1 MEQLKLSKTNENTQ
15 QAFVTLATN
24 DTYSIAAIVLCQS
37 IRLTGSHGKVCI
49 LITPEVSI
57 TMVNVLE
64 QIFDRVKLVDM
75 IDSEDTERL
84 NILGRPELG
93 CTYTKL
99 HCWTFTE
106 FSKCVFLDADIL
118 VLANIDDLFER
129 DELSAVPD
137 FGWPDCFNSGL
148 FVFNPNMNTF
158 HKLMELVNKSRSYD
172 GADQGILNLFFNRWY
187 ENEIRK
193 RLPISYNCPAFAVDR
208 CVNHT
213 NKIVH
218 FLGKSKP
225 WQTKEPTT
233 EVAKRWMRIFD
244 ENVREMFIEAD
255 QWKMCKFSE
264 SSSSA
269 LFIK

>member
-84 NILGRPELG
+84 NILGRPEL
-93 CTYTKL
+93 
-99 HCWTFTE
+99 
-106 FSKCVFLDADIL
+106 VL

-193 RLPISYNCPAFAVDR
+193 RLPISYNCPAFAV
-208 CVNHT
+208 
-213 NKIVH
+213 
-218 FLGKSKP
+218 
-225 WQTKEPTT
+225 
-233 EVAKRWMRIFD
+233 
-244 ENVREMFIEAD
+244 
-255 QWKMCKFSE
+255 
-264 SSSSA
+264 
-269 LFIK
+269 